1 MTNYNKIDFTVC
13 IVCYNNESTINK
25 CISSVEFFLRNYSFE
40 ILVFDN
46 MSSDDSVNK
55 LEKISSVKLFKS
67 KINYGFSKACNFL
80 SSKSKSDNLI
90 FMNPDLYIKT
100 DYILSFNV
108 FNCFIK
114 NYDALTF
121 SGDDSNVELENKNIN
136 FYPGISKFTIFFK
149 YNKIDFNKC
158 FVDGSFLI
166 IKKSVFLNLNGFEN
180 YFLYGEDMFF
190 MYNFSLKGYKLK
202 YLDHKVLSHQRGH
215 SSGKVKHKFLINKLY
230 PEFIFVSKYFNFF
243 ERSIYQI
250 SRTLIILII
259 LIFDLFKHN
268 IKLKLFAYSVIKIF
282 KFNFLTLF
290 VPKKWSDNDFHIHEE
305 VHSNI

>member
-1 MTNYNKIDFTVC
+1 
-13 IVCYNNESTINK
+13 
-25 CISSVEFFLRNYSFE
+25 
-40 ILVFDN
+40 
-46 MSSDDSVNK
+46 
-55 LEKISSVKLFKS
+55 
-67 KINYGFSKACNFL
+67 
-80 SSKSKSDNLI
+80 
-90 FMNPDLYIKT
+90 MNPDLYIKT